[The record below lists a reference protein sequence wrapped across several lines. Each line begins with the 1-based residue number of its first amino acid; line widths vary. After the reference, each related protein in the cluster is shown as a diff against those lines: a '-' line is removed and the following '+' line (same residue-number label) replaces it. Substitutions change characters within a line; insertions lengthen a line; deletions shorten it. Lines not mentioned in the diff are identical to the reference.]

1 MKTLFKHTMKNPNF
15 EQVLDVS
22 AQEVFENAQNLNLI
36 DVRQPEEFTGELG
49 HIAQSK
55 LIVLNTIPEN
65 LNAISTDKPTVFI
78 CRSGGRSAQA
88 CAYALSQG
96 HSHVYN
102 MMGGMLMWNQLML
115 PTEK

>member
-22 AQEVFENAQNLNLI
+22 AQEVFDNAQNLNLI

-49 HIAQSK
+49 HVAHSK
-55 LIVLNTIPEN
+55 LVVLNTIPEN
-65 LNAISTDKPTVFI
+65 LDAISKDKPTVFI

-96 HSHVYN
+96 HTHVYN